1 MATGAKRIYLDTNIL
16 AYVANTKAP
25 QHQAAL
31 EIFRPT
37 EREILCVSSQVL
49 AEFYSYITN
58 PAILAN
64 PLQPAEAVIRIKRI
78 CQMPHICL
86 LSTPLDLFERW
97 LGLLEERPVTNGG
110 VFDLLHIGI
119 MLAHEVKTIYTFNI
133 KDFSWCSQI
142 EAINPSDL

>member
-1 MATGAKRIYLDTNIL
+1 MATESKLIYLDTNII

-37 EREILCVSSQVL
+37 ETENLCVSSQVL

-58 PAILAN
+58 PAILAK
-64 PLQPAEAVIRIKRI
+64 PLEPTEAIIRIHRI

-86 LSTPLDLFERW
+86 LSTPVDLFERW
-97 LGLLEERPVTNGG
+97 IALLEERPVTNGG
-110 VFDLLHIGI
+110 VFDLLHIAI
-119 MLAHEVKTIYTFNI
+119 MLAHEIHTIYTFNT
-133 KDFSWCSQI
+133 KDFAWCPQI
-142 EAINPSDL
+142 EAIDPSHL